1 MTWYVQP
8 DSIVRRI
15 WGDEDLVILIFGAG
29 AAEFAL
35 NRAVDWLFFTGAIP
49 NDPIG
54 RLFDTAAYAKDTIFA
69 EAEVAERTL
78 AQVRAIHEAVER
90 KRGGVIPA
98 WAHRDVLYML
108 IDYSERVYQT
118 LYRPLLPA
126 EQEELFDVFRRMGTS
141 LGIPDLPQ
149 DYSSWQRDRQLH
161 LENDLAYSPYTK
173 ALYDAYRRNL
183 GLWRYVMLRQI
194 QTVLV
199 PEHVRQLLK
208 LPKFAWIR
216 PSTWLYAT
224 LIKLGLRSVMHR
236 ALPPA
241 QYVAAVERLHT
252 PSPLLAPSHQ

>member
-1 MTWYVQP
+1 MAWYVRP

-15 WGDEDLVILIFGAG
+15 WSDEDLVILIFGAG

-49 NDPIG
+49 NDPMG
-54 RLFDTAAYAKDTIFA
+54 RLLATAIYAKDTIFA

-78 AQVRAIHEAVER
+78 AKVRAIHEAVER

-126 EQEELFDVFRRMGTS
+126 EQEELYAVFRRMGTS
-141 LGIPDLPQ
+141 LGIIDLPQ
-149 DYSSWQRDRQLH
+149 DYSRWQHERQSH
-161 LENDLAYSPYTK
+161 LENDLAYSPYTA
-173 ALYDAYRRNL
+173 ALYVSYRRNL
-183 GLWRYVMLRQI
+183 GFWRYAMLRQI
-194 QTVLV
+194 QAVLV
-199 PEHVRQLLK
+199 PERVHRLLH
-208 LPKFAWIR
+208 LPKFTWIH
-216 PSTWLYAT
+216 PSMWAYST
-224 LIKLGLRSVMHR
+224 LIRLGLRSLMHR
-236 ALPPA
+236 ALLPA
-241 QYVAAVERLHT
+241 QYVDAVERLHT